1 MSNRIAIVWDFDKTL
16 IPGYMQEPIFQ
27 KYHVNG
33 DDFWKEVNALPEK
46 IKKEQH
52 VRVNPDTIYLN
63 LFIKYA
69 KSGEFKGLNNAVLRE
84 LGKEL
89 TFYPGLL
96 KNMIYIADGPSDVPA
111 FSTLNK
117 SGGATFA
124 IYPHNDVK
132 AFQQVEQL
140 RKDGRVNMY
149 AEADYSEGTTAYIWI
164 TEKIKEIANRIRN
177 DEKAKLQASISAT
190 PKHLT

>member
-89 TFYPGLL
+89 TFYPGL
-96 KNMIYIADGPSDVPA
+96 PA
-111 FSTLNK
+111 L
-117 SGGATFA
+117 
-124 IYPHNDVK
+124 
-132 AFQQVEQL
+132 
-140 RKDGRVNMY
+140 M
-149 AEADYSEGTTAYIWI
+149 DYSKKMIEDNPIYSEYDIKVEHYIVSTGF
-164 TEKIKEIANRIRN
+164 TEMIKGSAVAPYVEDIWGCELIETWNCQDMCSQKFPKI
-177 DEKAKLQASISAT
+177 
-190 PKHLT
+190 

>member
-1 MSNRIAIVWDFDKTL
+1 MR
-16 IPGYMQEPIFQ
+16 
-27 KYHVNG
+27 
-33 DDFWKEVNALPEK
+33 
-46 IKKEQH
+46 
-52 VRVNPDTIYLN
+52 
-63 LFIKYA
+63 
-69 KSGEFKGLNNAVLRE
+69 
-84 LGKEL
+84 
-89 TFYPGLL
+89 
-96 KNMIYIADGPSDVPA
+96 
-111 FSTLNK
+111 
-117 SGGATFA
+117 
-124 IYPHNDVK
+124 